1 MLEIVQFLTEKSRTL
16 EELKGVIGDDLE
28 AEELL
33 QLGFRLCKK
42 GKGKATKEIVEVD
55 EHYQAWAEN
64 PSGPA
69 TLPDSIAD
77 PTLDLPWVDF
87 QLQAR
92 LTHALPYVYYQG
104 KTVANKTL
112 WLMSVKSRHFTMR
125 HLIMGLG
132 RVQESIRVKILHPDR
147 EAAHILLAA
156 KEAFR
161 MYEERTRAHVQ
172 EEARTRALLEAA
184 ENAVNAEMDEGE
196 FDDCFSEDSEGGVAA
211 DPFADV
217 DFDN

>member
-1 MLEIVQFLTEKSRTL
+1 M
-16 EELKGVIGDDLE
+16 
-28 AEELL
+28 L
-33 QLGFRLCKK
+33 QLGFRLRKK
-42 GKGKATKEIVEVD
+42 GRGKAMKEIVEVD

-64 PSGPA
+64 PVGPA

-77 PTLDLPWVDF
+77 PTLELPWVDF
-87 QLQAR
+87 QLQAW

-112 WLMSVKSRHFTMR
+112 WLMSVKSQHFTMR

-147 EAAHILLAA
+147 EAAHILPAA

-161 MYEERTRAHVQ
+161 MYEERIRAHVQ

-196 FDDCFSEDSEGGVAA
+196 FDDCFSESNEGGIAA
-211 DPFADV
+211 YPFADV